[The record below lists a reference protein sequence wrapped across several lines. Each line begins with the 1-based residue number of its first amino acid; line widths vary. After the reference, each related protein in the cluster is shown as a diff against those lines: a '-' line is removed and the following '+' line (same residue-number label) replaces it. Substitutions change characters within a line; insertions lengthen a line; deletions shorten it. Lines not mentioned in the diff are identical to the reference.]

1 MDAPPEN
8 PSANPSDET
17 FGRPS
22 RNDETRLSNSL
33 ESSMRSP
40 LKAGQRFGDFRIR
53 GLIGRGKA
61 GFVYSADDL
70 LAKRRCALKLLCRMS
85 SHDLYRNKLGFRRM
99 TPFRHPCLL
108 RTDRIEIIEKHTVLS
123 MEEIEG
129 ETLYSAALRMKDL
142 PPQDAYRRLH
152 SLLHDYAVGLA
163 VMHFGGLVHR
173 DLKPTNLM
181 VRNNGHGVIVDYG
194 LVANCD
200 PETDPDGLRPYIAGT
215 PRYFS
220 PEALWEQSYTP
231 AGDVFSLGLVMLDC
245 LNEISGSDQWL
256 RQGDF
261 ADWVRDEDE
270 QTIAD
275 AVSGMNEDIPP
286 LLRMAVA
293 GMLSADRTKRPSSL
307 ELVAMTK
314 TDDNPIR
321 LVTTH
326 HLFGR
331 ERELEQCQRWI
342 REIYRGRT
350 GRLHIHGE
358 AGAGKTRLL
367 DELERQL
374 RQNNWG
380 QVFRV
385 KCRSRENQTLQVLDQ
400 IADQIAQRYARTD
413 RESLKLDPVS
423 ASILIHSF
431 PQLRHVIVTDLAET
445 SGLFSA
451 APERLDALSAASR
464 LSRELRKVGPLIII
478 IDDAQWSDHDS
489 NTVWDELQKDTDG
502 SLGIITSS
510 RNPETNQRQPADERV
525 YVGPLPADAALAFL
539 QTAATRWD
547 ANINPAGLQE
557 LIEVARGNAFRLQE
571 LAEEF
576 RPEGMLH
583 QVEESNDAANSNL
596 GDVDRLWRARFER
609 LSDDAKS
616 ILAFIVTA
624 AAPVSISQ
632 LADLTGHGDRVDV
645 SIVELVN
652 QRLVNDDATGTE
664 CITVVHDKIADG
676 LIENLDR
683 DELHQAHLAWADLL
697 SKLNRPRDFAARIA
711 GHYYAADQDGAAL
724 PFAIMAAENADRAF
738 AKSEAGEWHE
748 KVLRQVAGDAREKHL
763 RDAARCFHEA
773 DLPEKAAQHYL
784 TLSESSTDLHERLR
798 FQTLALQLLVRSGQ
812 MDRARP
818 LLADLA
824 GRFDIHLAPSS
835 ERPSLDDRAEL
846 SQLAARLR
854 DLGEVNLIETP
865 PPDAAPL
872 ADAED
877 QATPHASND
886 VADSTEACE
895 LHFCN
900 EISRSMAM
908 LDFQGTMRLVLHGAR
923 CALEH
928 GSMND
933 RIHQGAMAQIWSVM
947 LCGRKI
953 DSAQQNRDA
962 LDDML
967 ARADAQP
974 AGKSTAEIRSA
985 IAFVETLTMRW
996 GAVPDA
1002 VDACIVDYIADEKPL
1017 RFEIA
1022 RTRWLRLWSEWH
1034 LGRWDTMRSMA
1045 HEMVD
1050 DARRRNDSYQQLV
1063 ATVGFSGNAFLL
1075 TDNVDELRQRCEDN
1089 GRIMTDTG
1097 RMELIH
1103 FFQWVQSVQQSIY
1116 LAKFDSA
1123 SRQVIE
1129 MRQSIGESPI
1139 RRMPLVRVCL
1149 DHLTALVSLHLRDQ
1163 QSDDPLTDPA
1173 VVANCLR
1180 RLSNLPSE
1188 YAQMLA
1194 ALLGGIERRL
1204 SDAPEEAIEAFRRA
1218 AELASRQGLFPYQ
1231 LAAEDGLLNCIKAE
1245 ADADALC
1252 QQMVN
1257 HHVQCPEKLERLYTV
1272 APPRPAPDHLSPAVS

>member
-1 MDAPPEN
+1 M
-8 PSANPSDET
+8 S
-17 FGRPS
+17 
-22 RNDETRLSNSL
+22 
-33 ESSMRSP
+33 SP
-40 LKAGQRFGDFRIR
+40 LVAGQRFGDFRIR
-53 GLIGRGKA
+53 ELIGRGKA

-99 TPFRHPCLL
+99 SPFRHPCLL
-108 RTDRIEIIEKHTVLS
+108 RTDRIEIIEKYTVLS

-129 ETLYSAALRMKDL
+129 ETLYAAALRLKEL
-142 PPQDAYRRLH
+142 PPPEAYRRLH

-163 VMHFGGLVHR
+163 IMHFGGLVHR
-173 DLKPTNLM
+173 DLKPTNMM

-200 PETDPDGLRPYIAGT
+200 PETDPYGLRPYIAGT

-245 LNEISGSDQWL
+245 LNEISGSDRWL

-275 AVSGMNEDIPP
+275 AVSGMDEDVPP

-293 GMLSADRTKRPSSL
+293 GMLNADRTKRPSSL
-307 ELVAMTK
+307 EIVAMTK

-331 ERELEQCQRWI
+331 ERELEQCERWI

-400 IADQIAQRYARTD
+400 IADQIAQRYSRSD
-413 RESLKLDPVS
+413 RDALRLDPVS
-423 ASILIHSF
+423 ASLLIHSF

-445 SGLFSA
+445 PDMFSA
-451 APERLDALSAASR
+451 VPERLDALSAAAR

-489 NTVWDELQKDTDG
+489 DTVWDELQKDTDG
-502 SLGIITSS
+502 FLGIITSS
-510 RNPETNQRQPADERV
+510 RKPETNQRQAADQCI
-525 YVGPLPADAALAFL
+525 YIGPLPPDAALSFL

-557 LIEVARGNAFRLQE
+557 LVDVSRCNAFRLQE

-583 QVEESNDAANSNL
+583 QVEESNDASISNL
-596 GDVDRLWRARFER
+596 GDVDRFWRARFDR

-632 LADLTGHGDRVDV
+632 LADLTGRGEQVDV
-645 SIVELVN
+645 SVFELVN
-652 QRLVNDDATGTE
+652 QRLVNDDATGKE

-676 LIENLDR
+676 LIENLDTN
-683 DELHQAHLAWADLL
+683 ELHQAHLAWADLL

-711 GHYYAADQDGAAL
+711 AHYYAADQDGRAL

-738 AKSEAGEWHE
+738 AKSEAGEWHA
-748 KVLRQVAGDAREKHL
+748 KVLRQVTGDAREKHL

-773 DLPEKAAQHYL
+773 DLPEKAAHYYL
-784 TLSESSTDLHERLR
+784 ELSEGATDTHERLR
-798 FQTLALQLLVRSGQ
+798 FQTLALQLLLRSGQ

-824 GRFDIHLAPSS
+824 DQFSISFAPGSGECSLSDVRAQLARLADQLSDIS
-835 ERPSLDDRAEL
+835 ELELHHQDTVQSDDR
-846 SQLAARLR
+846 
-854 DLGEVNLIETP
+854 ETGDEP
-865 PPDAAPL
+865 AP
-872 ADAED
+872 
-877 QATPHASND
+877 QQ
-886 VADSTEACE
+886 DSVEACE
-895 LHFCN
+895 LHFCS

-908 LDFQGTMRLVLHGAR
+908 LDFRGTLQLVLHGANR
-923 CALEH
+923 ALEH
-928 GSMND
+928 GSTNE
-933 RIHQGAMAQIWSVM
+933 RIHFAAMAHVWTSLVSADQTSVQVQSRES
-947 LCGRKI
+947 L
-953 DSAQQNRDA
+953 DA
-962 LDDML
+962 LL
-967 ARADAQP
+967 ACLNHQP
-974 AGKSTAEIRSA
+974 AGKITAEIRSG
-985 IAFVETLTMRW
+985 IAFTESLAMRW
-996 GAVPDA
+996 SAVPDA
-1002 VDACIVDYIADEKPL
+1002 VDSCVLDFIADSKPL

-1022 RTRWLRLWSEWH
+1022 HTRWLRLWADWH
-1034 LGRWDTMRSMA
+1034 LGRWNEMQSMV

-1050 DARRRNDSYQQLV
+1050 DAKRRNDSYQQLV
-1063 ATVGFSGNAFLL
+1063 ATIGYGGNGLL
-1075 TDNVDELRQRCEDN
+1075 LSDNVAELQQLCRDNQR
-1089 GRIMTDTG
+1089 IKTDTG
-1097 RMELIH
+1097 TVELID
-1103 FFQWVQSVQQSIY
+1103 FLQWMQTVQQSLY
-1116 LAKFDSA
+1116 LGDFAAA
-1123 SRQVIE
+1123 SPLVMKMRRSIE
-1129 MRQSIGESPI
+1129 SSPI
-1139 RRMPLVRVCL
+1139 GQILLVRVSL
-1149 DHLTALVSLHLRDQ
+1149 DYFTALVSLHLRS
-1163 QSDDPLTDPA
+1163 QSSAGPLTDPA
-1173 VVANCLR
+1173 VVEACIV
-1180 RLSNLPSE
+1180 RLENQTSD
-1188 YAQMLA
+1188 YGRMLA
-1194 ALLGGIERRL
+1194 ALIRGIEKRQ
-1204 SDAPEEAIEAFRRA
+1204 SEEREQAIEAFQRA
-1218 AELASRQGLFPYQ
+1218 AELASRHGLFPYQ
-1231 LAAEDGLLNCIKAE
+1231 LAAEDGLLNCVKPE
-1245 ADADALC
+1245 ADADSLC
-1252 QQMVN
+1252 QQMLN
-1257 HHVQCPEKLERLYTV
+1257 QRIEHPEKLQRLYTV
-1272 APPRPAPDHLSPAVS
+1272 APPRQLPAETGITDA

>member
-1 MDAPPEN
+1 M
-8 PSANPSDET
+8 S
-17 FGRPS
+17 
-22 RNDETRLSNSL
+22 
-33 ESSMRSP
+33 SP
-40 LKAGQRFGDFRIR
+40 LTAGQRFGDFRIR
-53 GLIGRGKA
+53 ELIGRGKA

-99 TPFRHPCLL
+99 SPFRHPCLL
-108 RTDRIEIIEKHTVLS
+108 RTDRIEIIEKYTVLS

-129 ETLYSAALRMKDL
+129 ETLYSAALRLKEL
-142 PPQDAYRRLH
+142 PPPEAYRRLH

-163 VMHFGGLVHR
+163 IMHFGGLVHR

-200 PETDPDGLRPYIAGT
+200 PETDPYGLRPYIAGT

-245 LNEISGSDQWL
+245 LNEISGSDRWL

-275 AVSGMNEDIPP
+275 AVSGMDEDVPP

-293 GMLSADRTKRPSSL
+293 GMLTADRTKRPSSL
-307 ELVAMTK
+307 EIVTMTK

-331 ERELEQCQRWI
+331 ERELEQCEQWI

-367 DELERQL
+367 DEIERQL

-400 IADQIAQRYARTD
+400 IADQIAQRYSRSD
-413 RESLKLDPVS
+413 RDALRLDPVS
-423 ASILIHSF
+423 ASLLIHSF
-431 PQLRHVIVTDLAET
+431 PQLRHVIFTDLAET
-445 SGLFSA
+445 PGLFSA
-451 APERLDALSAASR
+451 APERLDALSAAAR

-489 NTVWDELQKDTDG
+489 DTVWDELQKDTDG

-510 RNPETNQRQPADERV
+510 RKPETNQRQAADQCV
-525 YVGPLPADAALAFL
+525 HIGPLPPDAALSFL
-539 QTAATRWD
+539 QTAATRWE

-557 LIEVARGNAFRLQE
+557 LVDISRCNAFRLQE

-583 QVEESNDAANSNL
+583 QVEESNDASISNL
-596 GDVDRLWRARFER
+596 GDVDRFWRARFDR
-609 LSDDAKS
+609 LSDDAKK

-632 LADLTGHGDRVDV
+632 LAELSGQGEQVDV
-645 SIVELVN
+645 SVFELVN
-652 QRLVNDDATGTE
+652 QRLVNDDATGKE

-676 LIENLDR
+676 LIENLDTT
-683 DELHQAHLAWADLL
+683 ELHQAHLAWADLL

-711 GHYYAADQDGAAL
+711 GHYYAADQDGRAL

-748 KVLRQVAGDAREKHL
+748 KVLHQVTGDAREKHL

-773 DLPEKAAQHYL
+773 DLPERAAHYYL
-784 TLSESSTDLHERLR
+784 ELSEGATDTLERLR
-798 FQTLALQLLVRSGQ
+798 FQTLALQLLLRSGQ

-824 GRFDIHLAPSS
+824 GKFSIGFAPDVGEYSLA
-835 ERPSLDDRAEL
+835 EVR
-846 SQLAARLR
+846 SQLARLAGQLSDVS
-854 DLGEVNLIETP
+854 DLDLNPPKTP
-865 PPDAAPL
+865 SSDEREAPGDVPPHHDC
-872 ADAED
+872 
-877 QATPHASND
+877 
-886 VADSTEACE
+886 VAACE
-895 LHFCN
+895 LHFCS

-908 LDFQGTMRLVLHGAR
+908 LDFRGTLQLVLHGANR
-923 CALEH
+923 ALEH
-928 GSMND
+928 GTTTE
-933 RIHQGAMAQIWSVM
+933 RIHFAAMAHIWTSLVSADQSHVQVQSRAS
-947 LCGRKI
+947 L
-953 DSAQQNRDA
+953 DS
-962 LDDML
+962 LL
-967 ARADAQP
+967 ASLSDQP
-974 AGKSTAEIRSA
+974 ASKITAEIRSG
-985 IAFVETLTMRW
+985 IAFTESLAMRW
-996 GAVPDA
+996 SVVPDA
-1002 VDACIVDYIADEKPL
+1002 VDSCVLDFTAESIPL

-1022 RTRWLRLWSEWH
+1022 HTRWLRLWADWH
-1034 LGRWDTMRSMA
+1034 LGRWSEMRSMA

-1050 DARRRNDSYQQLV
+1050 DAKRRNDSYQQLV
-1063 ATVGFSGNAFLL
+1063 ATIGYGGNAFLMSDSVAECQQL
-1075 TDNVDELRQRCEDN
+1075 CRDNL
-1089 GRIMTDTG
+1089 RIMTDTG
-1097 RMELIH
+1097 TVELID
-1103 FFQWVQSVQQSIY
+1103 FFQWMQSVQQSLY
-1116 LAKFDSA
+1116 LGDFDVA

-1129 MRQSIGESPI
+1129 MRRSIDKSLI
-1139 RRMPLVRVCL
+1139 RRILLVQVSL
-1149 DHLTALVSLHLRDQ
+1149 DYFTALVSLHLRGR
-1163 QSDDPLTDPA
+1163 SSADPLTDPA
-1173 VVANCLR
+1173 VVEGCID
-1180 RLSNLPSE
+1180 RLDNQTSD
-1188 YAQMLA
+1188 YGRMLA
-1194 ALLGGIERRL
+1194 ALISGIHQRQSDER
-1204 SDAPEEAIEAFRRA
+1204 EQAIEAFQRA
-1218 AELASRQGLFPYQ
+1218 AELASRHGMFPYQ
-1231 LAAEDGLLNCIKAE
+1231 LAAEDGLLNCVKPE
-1245 ADADALC
+1245 ADADSLC
-1252 QQMVN
+1252 QQMLN
-1257 HHVQCPEKLERLYTV
+1257 QRIEHPEKLERLYTV
-1272 APPRPAPDHLSPAVS
+1272 APPRNAVKHG